1 MSWDFFNGEQITS
14 LQKPKIDL
22 LILILFCEI
31 LSNHNSF
38 QNESTALK

>member
-22 LILILFCEI
+22 MILFCEI
-31 LSNHNSF
+31 LSNHIVFKTSH
-38 QNESTALK
+38 LL

>member
-22 LILILFCEI
+22 MILFFEI

-38 QNESTALK
+38 QNESTAVK

>member
-1 MSWDFFNGEQITS
+1 MSWDFLNGEQITS

-22 LILILFCEI
+22 MILFCEI

-38 QNESTALK
+38 QNESTAVK